1 MIDYTYISLVFILRE
16 NVSYI
21 LIMSMNCKIEKNV
34 RRFKK
39 YPFPCTVSPY
49 LYLKAVLNA
58 NSVPVFTVAL
68 PVGVKWY
75 CI

>member
-1 MIDYTYISLVFILRE
+1 
-16 NVSYI
+16 
-21 LIMSMNCKIEKNV
+21 MSMNCKIEKNV